1 MRKKKGFSL
10 VEVLVAAVIFSLLML
25 GMFSVFVSAS
35 KHITHAR
42 ERMTSSQLGEFFI
55 DPLQVY
61 VRYDTWDQASNELR
75 LTTAGTPRFGVTQSI
90 NNRNF
95 SETHTVADGNPAG
108 INYDA
113 ALAGTVL
120 RRVTSTITW
129 TEPSS

>member
-10 VEVLVAAVIFSLLML
+10 VEVMVAAVLFSLLML

-55 DPLQVY
+55 DPLQIY
-61 VRYDTWDQASNELR
+61 VRQDTWDSNGLS
-75 LTTAGTPRFGVTQSI
+75 LGSSAGVTQNI

-95 SETHTVADGNPAG
+95 TEVHAVADGTT
-108 INYDA
+108 DS
-113 ALAGTVL
+113 ALAGTDL
-120 RRVTSTITW
+120 RRVTSTISW
-129 TEPSS
+129 IEPSS